1 MNNMLIDAKSEYSR
15 PLTCENVQCLI
26 FYQADFACVYRLV
39 DSVRGPGRSAAKQL
53 QYAAEDMFQDEDSTL
68 STARAA
74 WEYIDLPASLA
85 GAVVTKRATLI
96 LARGKLVDALSP
108 THTHE
113 STHTRHTSA
122 VLDAAG
128 TGAGA
133 MAWERDL
140 LSQYANT
147 KGPLRGLRP
156 GSMVCVPVCNG
167 HGEVVGVVQVAR
179 AIDVCQNVQVSQGYP
194 KPFCERQIHL
204 LHHFAAILGGHLG
217 AAQASVNVT
226 DLDRT
231 QIYSVPHQSVDTVP
245 QLIKG
250 ANAELEQ
257 TAVAL
262 ASAARFHC
270 DNDHVLLH
278 LLDER
283 SLLFTSFYNAS
294 SYTSATS
301 AGLAW
306 RVMGEDSLMHV
317 EYGTLRSVDATLY
330 GHLNII
336 PMHNLCCAL
345 RQGNGKAFAVLEV
358 IRCAPPGQHWKERA
372 RFSAKDMQQI
382 HRLCQ
387 RAAGAVEAS
396 WRAHQL
402 AAAVDYERKNL
413 LFSLHSART
422 RTTEELVSVLSA
434 ELTRR
439 MHTMLCQ
446 VYVLAGNKEVWTLV
460 GREIITFPRKKAGV
474 VSLLLQRHESA
485 CLASGPQAPKA
496 LMNNDTAADENCQD
510 PMAIR
515 NRIKTVAVLAVPVL
529 VPVASKSKS
538 PGLKHVKKDV
548 IDCQPAT
555 EVELEGDREEEDEET
570 DSDLEDSAAA
580 TQPIAVVVL
589 TNRLDDKGKEFVG
602 LPPAAPGALPLP
614 TAVLTEHA
622 SRRLLAGDQG
632 KSFHTRKESRPWKL
646 HGEDRMLKSPSAQ
659 APNKKVLR
667 VTAFTARDLDLVTNL
682 VLAAAAS
689 LDVSA

>member
-1 MNNMLIDAKSEYSR
+1 LPAYIAL
-15 PLTCENVQCLI
+15 LTVFVGQ
-26 FYQADFACVYRLV
+26 V
-39 DSVRGPGRSAAKQL
+39 AAPPKHL

-128 TGAGA
+128 MGAGA

-460 GREIITFPRKKAGV
+460 GRESSHFRAK
-474 VSLLLQRHESA
+474 R
-485 CLASGPQAPKA
+485 LASCPFSSNDMRAP
-496 LMNNDTAADENCQD
+496 
-510 PMAIR
+510 
-515 NRIKTVAVLAVPVL
+515 
-529 VPVASKSKS
+529 
-538 PGLKHVKKDV
+538 
-548 IDCQPAT
+548 
-555 EVELEGDREEEDEET
+555 
-570 DSDLEDSAAA
+570 
-580 TQPIAVVVL
+580 
-589 TNRLDDKGKEFVG
+589 
-602 LPPAAPGALPLP
+602 ALPLVP
-614 TAVLTEHA
+614 KHPK
-622 SRRLLAGDQG
+622 R
-632 KSFHTRKESRPWKL
+632 
-646 HGEDRMLKSPSAQ
+646 
-659 APNKKVLR
+659 
-667 VTAFTARDLDLVTNL
+667 
-682 VLAAAAS
+682 
-689 LDVSA
+689 